1 MDNELEGRT
10 ESRRIPGTHNAHN
23 EEGKVVNG
31 SVDEDAHILSNLIQ
45 SLDASGGESGPVVNI
60 LKEMEKTGW
69 AKQYTYQMGGVGWL
83 VMSFALHN
91 PTC

>member
-23 EEGKVVNG
+23 EESKVVNG
-31 SVDEDAHILSNLIQ
+31 SVDEDAHILNNLIQ

-60 LKEMEKTGW
+60 LKEMEKTG
-69 AKQYTYQMGGVGWL
+69 
-83 VMSFALHN
+83 
-91 PTC
+91 